1 MYTNTAKICEGLAGI
16 GCYLDRFIRASAENG
31 WDVNGRVLKN
41 SVRRCNSA
49 EITTSAGE
57 RYPRRGSDQAVLID
71 HLWRVI
77 GSTARWV
84 KERSG
89 PISKR
94 NAGSGCA
101 IGLEVAK
108 AV

>member
-1 MYTNTAKICEGLAGI
+1 MYTNAAKFAEGLAGM
-16 GCYLDRFIRASAENG
+16 GCTLDRFIRACAEDG
-31 WDVNGRVLKN
+31 WDVNSRVLKDGI
-41 SVRRCNSA
+41 RRCNSA
-49 EITTSAGE
+49 EITTRARE
-57 RYPRRGSDQAVLID
+57 RYPWCRSDQAVLVD
-71 HLWRVI
+71 HLWREI

-84 KERSG
+84 KERRG